1 MPENLDK
8 VALWW
13 GPGIVLLVTFGYGF
27 LKLAQH
33 WIDKSMELKREQT
46 EKAFGVAKEY
56 VGQLTNAHQSQAE
69 AFSRLAGAM
78 EHRNSME
85 SYEHQE
91 MLIALKSLNRDMQ
104 FLLGQPRDTARS
116 SPQ

>member
-8 VALWW
+8 IALWW
-13 GPGIVLLVTFGYGF
+13 GPGMLILMVFAYGF

-33 WIDKSMELKREQT
+33 WIDKFTELKREQT
-46 EKAFGVAKEY
+46 ERAFGVARDY
-56 VGQLTNAHQSQAE
+56 VGQLANAHQSQAE

-91 MLIALKSLNRDMQ
+91 MLVALKALNRDVQ
-104 FLLGQPRDTARS
+104 FLTGQPRETPRVKE
-116 SPQ
+116 